1 VSGPEA
7 SAGSDAGE
15 DVAHYVGR
23 VLAELGVAQ
32 AFGVIGSG
40 NFAVTNSLRAHGV
53 PFVAARHEAGAIT
66 MADGYV
72 RVSGR
77 MALMTTHQGCGLTNA
92 ITGIGEAAKSRTP
105 LIVLT
110 ADSAGSAVTSNF
122 KIDQD
127 ALVRSV
133 GAVPERVHSAA
144 SARDD
149 VLRAYRTALAD
160 ARTVVLNLP
169 LDVQRQLVPP
179 DVAAAPSTLT
189 LPSPARASEDAVT
202 ELADLVRAAARPVFV
217 AGRGGRAYRA
227 ELLSAAAAAGALVAT
242 SAVANG
248 LFRGDPFDLGIS
260 GGFSTPLA
268 AELIR
273 GADLV
278 VGWGASLNMW
288 TMRHGALIGAST
300 RVVQVDHDPLA
311 LGAHRRL
318 DLAVTGDVGATAR
331 DLTAAL
337 DGERTG
343 YRTDAVRD
351 RIASEGAWSALP
363 FDDLSGDGRI
373 DPRLLSAELDRMLPA
388 ARTVAVDSG
397 NFAGYPSAYIRPP
410 DTAGSCFTQ
419 AFQSVGL
426 GLASGIGAAVAR
438 PDRVTVVGAGDGGF
452 FMSIA
457 ELETAV
463 RLRLPL
469 VLVVYDD
476 SAYGAEV
483 HHFGGS
489 AADLEIVRFP
499 DRDIA
504 AIARGFGAT
513 GLTVTSPEDLRGVEE
528 WLTGPRDRPLVI
540 DAKIADDG
548 GAWWLAEAF
557 AGH

>member
-1 VSGPEA
+1 MSGPAAAAEPA
-7 SAGSDAGE
+7 PGE
-15 DVAHYVGR
+15 DVARYVGR
-23 VLAELGVAQ
+23 ALAELGVAQ

-40 NFAVTNSLRAHGV
+40 NFTVANSLRAHGV
-53 PFVAARHEAGAIT
+53 PFVAARHEAGAMT
-66 MADGYV
+66 MADGYA

-92 ITGIGEAAKSRTP
+92 MTGIGEAAKSRTP
-105 LIVLT
+105 MIVLT
-110 ADSAGSAVTSNF
+110 ADSAGSAVNSNF
-122 KIDQD
+122 TIDQD

-144 SARDD
+144 SARED

-169 LDVQRQLVPP
+169 LDVQGLRVPP
-179 DVAAAPSTLT
+179 AAAALPATLT
-189 LPSPARASEDAVT
+189 LPSPARASEDAVAD
-202 ELADLVRAAARPVFV
+202 LAELVRAAARPVFV
-217 AGRGGRAYRA
+217 AGRGGRGYRDQLRA
-227 ELLSAAAAAGALVAT
+227 AAAAAGALVAT

-248 LFRGDPFDLGIS
+248 LFRGDPYDLGIS
-260 GGFSTPLA
+260 GGFSTLLA

-273 GADLV
+273 EADLI

-288 TMRHGALIGAST
+288 TMRHGALIGAGAH
-300 RVVQVDHDPLA
+300 VVQIDHDPLA
-311 LGAHRRL
+311 LGAHRRV

-337 DGERTG
+337 GGERTG
-343 YRTDAVRD
+343 YRTDGIRD
-351 RIASEGAWSALP
+351 RIAREGAWSALP

-388 ARTVAVDSG
+388 ERTVAVDSG

-410 DTAGSCFTQ
+410 DAAGSCFTQ

-483 HHFGGS
+483 HHFGGTE
-489 AADLEIVRFP
+489 ADLEIVRFP

-504 AIARGFGAT
+504 AIARGFGAA
-513 GLTVTSPEDLRGVEE
+513 GLTVTSRADLSGVGE
-528 WLTGPRDRPLVI
+528 WLAGPRDRPLVI